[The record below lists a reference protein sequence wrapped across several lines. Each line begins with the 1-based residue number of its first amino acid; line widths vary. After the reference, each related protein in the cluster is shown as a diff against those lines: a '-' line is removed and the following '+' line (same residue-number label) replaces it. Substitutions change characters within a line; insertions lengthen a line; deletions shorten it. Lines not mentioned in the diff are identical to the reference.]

1 MTEVIR
7 KRKRDD
13 VTLYILRRLAQL
25 IPVLL
30 LASFIVFFI
39 IHLIP
44 GDPVQVM
51 LGEGRFNQEAYE
63 LLRKQMGLDEPL
75 YIQYLHWLGRMLH
88 GDLGRSVQTQKPVLD
103 TIIERYPATIYLAL
117 ASLLLGIVIAIPAGT
132 IAAVKQ
138 NTLWDY
144 LAMGFALFGIAVPN
158 FWLALLLIL
167 TFGLYLGWF
176 PTLGYADP
184 TVNFRAFLWH
194 LTLPAIV
201 LGTDLASTVT
211 RYVRA
216 EMLEQLRLDYVRTA
230 RAKGLPKRLVVYKH
244 TLRNSLIAA
253 TTVIG
258 LHVGRLLGGSTIV
271 ETVFAWPGVARLVLE
286 SVYSRDYPVLQGA
299 VLLLGFT
306 FVGVNL
312 LVDIL
317 CKWLDPRIALK

>member
-1 MTEVIR
+1 
-7 KRKRDD
+7 
-13 VTLYILRRLAQL
+13 VTLYILRRLVQL

-44 GDPVQVM
+44 GDPVEVM
-51 LGEGRFNQEAYE
+51 LGEGRYSQETYE
-63 LLRKQMGLDEPL
+63 LLRKKMGLDEPL
-75 YIQYLHWLGRMLH
+75 YIQYLHWLNRILH
-88 GDLGRSVQTQKPVLD
+88 GDLGQSLRTQRPVLD
-103 TIIERYPATIYLAL
+103 TILERYPATIYLAL
-117 ASLLLGIVIAIPAGT
+117 ASLLLGVVIAIPAGT

-138 NTLWDY
+138 NTPWDY
-144 LAMGFALFGIAVPN
+144 SAMAFALFGIAVPN
-158 FWLALLLIL
+158 FWFALLLIL
-167 TFGLYLGWF
+167 GFGLYLGWF
-176 PTLGYADP
+176 PTLGYIDP
-184 TVNFRAFLWH
+184 SVNFRTFLWH

-230 RAKGLPKRLVVYKH
+230 RAKGLPKRMVIYKH
-244 TLRNSLIAA
+244 TLRNSLLAA

-258 LHVGRLLGGSTIV
+258 LHVGRLLGGSTVV

-286 SVYSRDYPVLQGA
+286 AVYSRDYPVLQGA
-299 VLLLGFT
+299 VLLLALT

-312 LVDIL
+312 VVDVL
-317 CKWLDPRIALK
+317 YKWLDPRISLR

>member
-1 MTEVIR
+1 M
-7 KRKRDD
+7 
-13 VTLYILRRLAQL
+13 TLYILRRLVQL

-44 GDPVQVM
+44 GDPVEVM
-51 LGEGRFNQEAYE
+51 LGEGRYSQETYE
-63 LLRKQMGLDEPL
+63 LLRKKMGLDEPL
-75 YIQYLHWLGRMLH
+75 PIQYLHWLNRILH
-88 GDLGRSVQTQKPVLD
+88 GDLGQSLRTQRPVLD
-103 TIIERYPATIYLAL
+103 TILERYPATIYLAL
-117 ASLLLGIVIAIPAGT
+117 ASLLLGVVIAIPAGT

-138 NTLWDY
+138 NTPWDY
-144 LAMGFALFGIAVPN
+144 SAMAFALFGIAVPN
-158 FWLALLLIL
+158 FWFALLLIL
-167 TFGLYLGWF
+167 GFGLYLGWF
-176 PTLGYADP
+176 PTLGYIDP
-184 TVNFRAFLWH
+184 SVNFRTFLWH

-230 RAKGLPKRLVVYKH
+230 RAKGLPKRMVIYKH
-244 TLRNSLIAA
+244 TLRNSLLAA

-258 LHVGRLLGGSTIV
+258 LHVGRLLGGSTVV

-286 SVYSRDYPVLQGA
+286 AVYSRDYPVLQGA
-299 VLLLGFT
+299 VLLLALT

-312 LVDIL
+312 LVDVL
-317 CKWLDPRIALK
+317 YKWLDPRISLK